1 MKVLL
6 VRGNPRKT
14 GVCERLADIFVDGL
28 IAGGAD
34 VFDFDTTTAKISH
47 CKGCLTCNFGE
58 VGRCVIGDDMLEV
71 CDYLSS
77 ADALICVSPVY
88 FYAMSS
94 QMKMFF
100 DRCFPFVRG
109 YSYNA
114 DLQRNENHLS
124 FKKTDK
130 KFLTISVASGRLSS
144 SFSAM
149 SQTYKTIAQALG
161 LDYCADVKRGESVY
175 FSGLG
180 DDSVRVGKVLSAFRK
195 AGETFAKTGNIES
208 ELIDQM
214 EMELAPND
222 EIFSKRAKVFWEL
235 SKHNKVGERKS
246 ADIKVDLRNFTK
258 KVQRQL
264 VGAENIAL
272 KFTFTDMGESFFV
285 SINSQKCTIEKWAEQ
300 TAPTLEL
307 RLTSTLFSDIL
318 AGNRNVLSAIN
329 ANKLIV
335 SDKAQACNLFYKLQ
349 F

>member
-88 FYAMSS
+88 FYTMSS

-124 FKKTDK
+124 FK
-130 KFLTISVASGRLSS
+130 
-144 SFSAM
+144 
-149 SQTYKTIAQALG
+149 
-161 LDYCADVKRGESVY
+161 
-175 FSGLG
+175 
-180 DDSVRVGKVLSAFRK
+180 
-195 AGETFAKTGNIES
+195 N
-208 ELIDQM
+208 
-214 EMELAPND
+214 
-222 EIFSKRAKVFWEL
+222 SKRL
-235 SKHNKVGERKS
+235 N
-246 ADIKVDLRNFTK
+246 DLILKMREQNPDLAI
-258 KVQRQL
+258 L
-264 VGAENIAL
+264 VI
-272 KFTFTDMGESFFV
+272 SH
-285 SINSQKCTIEKWAEQ
+285 CC
-300 TAPTLEL
+300 
-307 RLTSTLFSDIL
+307 
-318 AGNRNVLSAIN
+318 AIN
-329 ANKLIV
+329 FVDNALRYNYDEKQMNKMGFSSYDCFDRI
-335 SDKAQACNLFYKLQ
+335 
-349 F
+349 